1 LVEFSTQGLADKKEI
16 YELILSQAEHLF
28 DESDN
33 QLSGLSNFTALI
45 RQALGYV
52 SWVGFYIYDGSRLYL
67 GPFQGKVACTSIAI
81 GKGVCGTSA
90 EKRETVIVPDVDK
103 FPGHIACDSA
113 SRSEIVLP
121 VVLQDGSL
129 YGVLDLDSTEY
140 NSFDDTD
147 AEYLS
152 KLVEILTKKV
162 IKL

>member
-1 LVEFSTQGLADKKEI
+1 
-16 YELILSQAEHLF
+16 
-28 DESDN
+28 
-33 QLSGLSNFTALI
+33 
-45 RQALGYV
+45 
-52 SWVGFYIYDGSRLYL
+52 
-67 GPFQGKVACTSIAI
+67 
-81 GKGVCGTSA
+81 
-90 EKRETVIVPDVDK
+90 
-103 FPGHIACDSA
+103 ACDSA

>member
-1 LVEFSTQGLADKKEI
+1 MVEFSTQGVSGKKEL

-28 DESDN
+28 DDSDN
-33 QLSGLSNFTALI
+33 VISGLSNFTAFVK
-45 RQALGYV
+45 QALDYV
-52 SWVGFYIYDGSRLYL
+52 SWAGFYIYDGTRLYL

-90 EKRETVIVPDVDK
+90 LKKETVIVPDVNK

-152 KLVEILTKKV
+152 KLVNMLTKQV

>member
-1 LVEFSTQGLADKKEI
+1 MVEFTTKGLTDKKEI
-16 YELILSQAEHLF
+16 YKLIIAQAEHLF
-28 DESDN
+28 YDSDN

-45 RQALGYV
+45 KQALDYV
-52 SWVGFYIYDGSRLYL
+52 SWAGFYLYDGSRLYL
-67 GPFQGKVACTSIAI
+67 GPFQGKVACTSIQM

-113 SRSEIVLP
+113 SRSEIVIP
-121 VVLQDGSL
+121 VLTSKGEL

-140 NSFDDTD
+140 CSFDETD
-147 AEYLS
+147 AEYLN